1 VYVNNDI
8 FNDNFFN
15 EQETSGK
22 EKLAWIAPRV
32 VLVLRLTGL

>member
-22 EKLAWIAPRV
+22 EKLAWI
-32 VLVLRLTGL
+32 GLQESF